1 MCLLNISQA
10 VGEEG
15 AEVKLH
21 KLFSGILVWRFK
33 CGKMC
38 HHQKEKSFVNN
49 SVETLIREIRAY

>member
-33 CGKMC
+33 CGKMR

-49 SVETLIREIRAY
+49 SVETLIREIRDY